1 MRYLVPVL
9 VVSIM
14 MNATK
19 FFEAYVAF
27 ENGEYNIRLASF
39 RRNTTYSAIMN
50 WVRFLLLGILP
61 LSVIIFLYVK
71 VYKDILERK
80 RTQFLRQNPRPRNS
94 SIINV
99 SALFCTF
106 FLYTR
111 SVRYLGEL
119 VYFYSFS
126 FAFCLK
132 SDIELSKAYDFKVIY
147 LLALMSKQTC
157 SLDRMCQLPIIFSVR

>member
-14 MNATK
+14 INASK

-27 ENGEYNIRLASF
+27 EDGEYNIRLASF
-39 RRNTTYSAIMN
+39 RRNTTYSGIMN
-50 WVRFLLLGILP
+50 WIRFLLIGILP
-61 LSVIIFLYVK
+61 LGVIIFLYVK

-99 SALFCTF
+99 STSFGTFILELAEMCDSFVTRQNLLLPFIFC
-106 FLYTR
+106 FL
-111 SVRYLGEL
+111 LEEL
-119 VYFYSFS
+119 H
-126 FAFCLK
+126 
-132 SDIELSKAYDFKVIY
+132 
-147 LLALMSKQTC
+147 
-157 SLDRMCQLPIIFSVR
+157 

>member
-1 MRYLVPVL
+1 MRKRMMRYLVPVL

-14 MNATK
+14 INASK

-39 RRNTTYSAIMN
+39 RRNTTYSGIMN
-50 WVRFLLLGILP
+50 WIRFLLIGILP
-61 LSVIIFLYVK
+61 LGVIIFLYVK

-99 SALFCTF
+99 STSFWTF
-106 FLYTR
+106 FLELAEMCDAIHLL
-111 SVRYLGEL
+111 LGRT
-119 VYFYSFS
+119 YFYHFF

-132 SDIELSKAYDFKVIY
+132 NYIELEKSYSLTISVI
-147 LLALMSKQTC
+147 L
-157 SLDRMCQLPIIFSVR
+157 

>member
-1 MRYLVPVL
+1 MRKRMMRYLVPVL

-14 MNATK
+14 INASK

-39 RRNTTYSAIMN
+39 RRNTTYSGIMN
-50 WVRFLLLGILP
+50 WIRFLLIGILP
-61 LSVIIFLYVK
+61 LGVIIFLYVK

-94 SIINV
+94 SIFNV
-99 SALFCTF
+99 STSFWTF
-106 FLYTR
+106 FLELAKC
-111 SVRYLGEL
+111 VILLLLGRT
-119 VYFYSFS
+119 YFYHLF

-132 SDIELSKAYDFKVIY
+132 NYIELEKCYTLTIFVIFQADSNK
-147 LLALMSKQTC
+147 LSTK
-157 SLDRMCQLPIIFSVR
+157 SI